1 MKSLSLISYVLLAI
15 MMASSGKVSAFVPSA
30 KPISVSVAP
39 STTTFLGQPA
49 ILITNREN
57 LHNPVSK
64 TQLLF
69 GWDDDEENVKT
80 TQIDVDAATL
90 TAVGFG
96 AIAFNFLVLANMGDM
111 GIGGLVAR
119 IINTF
124 G

>member
-1 MKSLSLISYVLLAI
+1 
-15 MMASSGKVSAFVPSA
+15 
-30 KPISVSVAP
+30 
-39 STTTFLGQPA
+39 
-49 ILITNREN
+49 
-57 LHNPVSK
+57 VSK
-64 TQLLF
+64 TQLLS